1 MEHIESARTARQ
13 GLIFTISCLAVL
25 LVSGIYAAFAIQ
37 SLRTSLELHRQYMA
51 EREKRLDPILT
62 ESVNTIKSMNLLIS
76 QGIVRQDEVIRNQ
89 AKILDLQERLMSKK

>member
-1 MEHIESARTARQ
+1 
-13 GLIFTISCLAVL
+13 
-25 LVSGIYAAFAIQ
+25 
-37 SLRTSLELHRQYMA
+37 MA

-76 QGIVRQDEVIRNQ
+76 QAIVRQDEVIRNQ